1 MKVLDLQCA
10 SAHTFEGWFA
20 SEQDF
25 VDQCAQSYIQCP
37 MCGDASITKKLSAPR
52 LNLAAKRAQPTGEE
66 PAAQTELALP
76 AKQDQAL
83 ATAWMELA
91 RKVVA
96 NTTDV
101 GDQFAEEARK
111 MHYGEAEERGIRGKA
126 TVQET
131 RELVEEGI
139 AVMPLVLPESLK
151 GPLQ

>member
-10 SAHTFEGWFA
+10 FAHTFEGWFA

-25 VDQCAQSYIQCP
+25 VAQCAQSYIQCP
-37 MCGDASITKKLSAPR
+37 MCGDTSITKKLSAPR
-52 LNLAAKRAQPTGEE
+52 LNLAAKRAEPTGVE
-66 PAAQTELALP
+66 PSTQTELALP
-76 AKQDQAL
+76 APQDQAL
-83 ATAWMELA
+83 ASAWMELA

-111 MHYGEAEERGIRGKA
+111 MHYGETQERSIRGKA

-139 AVMPLVLPESLK
+139 AVMPLMLPESLK